1 MVKNGVSITG
11 WEQRTSMSY
20 CRNDGKSKDNLHFD
34 NQIKEIIFLL
44 WCFLKEMKHVLYV
57 SVELQKHL

>member
-1 MVKNGVSITG
+1 
-11 WEQRTSMSY
+11 MSY